1 MSSTSH
7 IDMHREHTGWRKEDA
22 FWRDE
27 LAIWEREI
35 HQAIKDV
42 PRLEQALRN
51 HAEIL
56 RKHAASIRL
65 YEQDFA
71 KHEHALVEYEQG
83 EASEV
88 LIELAGAHR
97 LESGRHVELRKVHE
111 EVKEQQHAL
120 MAKWSLLLTAL
131 IEPEAGKTV
140 PGPT

>member
-7 IDMHREHTGWRKEDA
+7 IDMHREHIGWRKEDA

-35 HQAIKDV
+35 HQAIKEL
-42 PRLEQALRN
+42 PRLEKALRD
-51 HAEIL
+51 HAERL

-71 KHEHALVEYEQG
+71 KHEHALIEYEQG
-83 EASEV
+83 EAPEV
-88 LIELAGAHR
+88 LIEMAGAHR
-97 LESGRHVELRKVHE
+97 HEFDKHIEQRKVHE
-111 EVKEQQHAL
+111 EVKRQQHAL

-131 IEPEAGKTV
+131 VEPESGKAV